1 MIHSCIQET
10 DQLIV
15 AALQYLYWAS
25 FKQASSESIPRC
37 FQQQQILFFIYTII
51 FVESSMGHPGW
62 RTPVPK
68 KSCISLYMGHLKL
81 PWTLEKRQL
90 RIPGLCRVHSHAWS
104 SVWEEG
110 CSSQPERYPGDCLS
124 MNRLLYGECRGQSNL
139 EGMWASTSF
148 FFFFLSLSQTKSASP
163 TVFFQEAM
171 QHQVP
176 ALQKQEQEGVEP
188 LLSQE
193 CHPSWH
199 AVPTQGCRA
208 TPIPHKQAAPR
219 WMLSRQT
226 LCPEYNQHHKRNRFK
241 AYFKLSDRL

>member
-1 MIHSCIQET
+1 
-10 DQLIV
+10 
-15 AALQYLYWAS
+15 
-25 FKQASSESIPRC
+25 
-37 FQQQQILFFIYTII
+37 
-51 FVESSMGHPGW
+51 
-62 RTPVPK
+62 
-68 KSCISLYMGHLKL
+68 MGHLAL

-90 RIPGLCRVHSHAWS
+90 RIPGLWRVHSHAWS

>member
-1 MIHSCIQET
+1 
-10 DQLIV
+10 
-15 AALQYLYWAS
+15 
-25 FKQASSESIPRC
+25 
-37 FQQQQILFFIYTII
+37 
-51 FVESSMGHPGW
+51 
-62 RTPVPK
+62 
-68 KSCISLYMGHLKL
+68 MGHLAL

-90 RIPGLCRVHSHAWS
+90 RIPGLRRVHSHAWS

-139 EGMWASTSF
+139 EGMWASTSL

-226 LCPEYNQHHKRNRFK
+226 LCLNIISITKETDSRLISNFLTVYKETGK
-241 AYFKLSDRL
+241 AQFAPAGVGAGCGRQRCI